1 MSYDAE
7 VPCTLADAERD
18 RNALVISASLVNL
31 LLSRGTLLIVRWKTS
46 LYNSFLTLNSSIL
59 QGAS

>member
-7 VPCTLADAERD
+7 VRCTLADAERD

-31 LLSRGTLLIVRWKTS
+31 LLSSGMLLIVRWKMS